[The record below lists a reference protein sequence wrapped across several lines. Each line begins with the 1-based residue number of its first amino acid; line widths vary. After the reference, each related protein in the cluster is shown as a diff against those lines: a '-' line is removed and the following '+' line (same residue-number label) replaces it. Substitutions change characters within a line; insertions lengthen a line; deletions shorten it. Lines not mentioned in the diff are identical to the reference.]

1 MMTASEIRVHY
12 DDLETIAIRF
22 DHRGELTQQLLKDL
36 RRQQGVLEDGVWL
49 GSGAQ
54 AFFAEMNSRVV
65 PTMNGLIQAFGEAA
79 GTARQVHELLH
90 QAEAEAAALFRGD
103 GATLPTGDRSAGG
116 AGDSDGP
123 QSAKGGNAAPGT
135 ATVSGGTPFARGAGD
150 ADDISPNDVAQGQIG
165 DCFLMASLAAIARS
179 NPDVIR
185 NMIKDNGDGSYTVT
199 FKINVGGVHSLA
211 AQRYEDDMK
220 ARGLDFILARQ
231 NLYSP
236 SPDTFITKEIRVTP
250 DFPANSSGGPLY
262 AQYGDTAGGKPEMW
276 VPLIEKAYAQMM
288 GDYSDIKDGGQPWV
302 AMRNITGKRS
312 MTFQPEDIKMDELAD
327 YHAKGNAI
335 VVHTPNHQ
343 TFTSMWAKASGRYDM
358 VPNHAYYVTNVDKAA
373 GTVSL
378 RNPWGWHEKEITMP
392 LNEFGGVFIKG
403 AMTPTR

>member
-1 MMTASEIRVHY
+1 MVASEIRVQY
-12 DDLETIAIRF
+12 DDIATIAMSF
-22 DHRGELTQQLLKDL
+22 NHRGEQTQQLLKEL

-54 AFFAEMNSRVV
+54 AFFAEMNTHIV
-65 PTMNGLIQAFGEAA
+65 PTMNGLIQAFEQAA
-79 GTARQVHELLH
+79 GTTRQVQELLH
-90 QAEAEAAALFRGD
+90 QAEADAAALFRGE
-103 GATLPTGDRSAGG
+103 GATLPDGARSEGDGG
-116 AGDSDGP
+116 DPNDGP
-123 QSAKGGNAAPGT
+123 QSAKGGGAPANGT
-135 ATVSGGTPFARGAGD
+135 ASGGTPFARGAGD
-150 ADDISPNDVAQGQIG
+150 ADDISPNDVSQGQLG
-165 DCFLMASLAAIARS
+165 DCFLMASLAAIAQS
-179 NPDVIR
+179 NPDMIR

-231 NLYSP
+231 NMYSLY

-250 DFPANSSGGPLY
+250 DFPANANGQPIN
-262 AQYGDTAGGKPEMW
+262 AKYGDSAGGKPEMW

-288 GDYSDIKDGGQPWV
+288 GGYDEMNGGQPWV

-335 VVHTPNHQ
+335 VVHTPNHE
-343 TFTSMWAKASGRYDM
+343 TYASMWAKATGKFDM

-373 GTVSL
+373 GTVTL
-378 RNPWGWHEKEITMP
+378 RNPWGWHMKEITMS
-392 LNEFGGVFIKG
+392 LDEFGGVFKKG